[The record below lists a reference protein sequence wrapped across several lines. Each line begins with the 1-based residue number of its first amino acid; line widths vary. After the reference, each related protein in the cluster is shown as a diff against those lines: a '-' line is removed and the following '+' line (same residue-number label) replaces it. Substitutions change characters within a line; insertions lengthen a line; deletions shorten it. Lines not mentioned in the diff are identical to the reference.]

1 MDEQCMNFNM
11 NEKWTFMDDFI
22 HNDDGQNVDHDVGD
36 VIWDNGKQ
44 QGFPRSVGCK
54 ALLVWISL
62 WGKLNIKNDQMQD
75 LP

>member
-1 MDEQCMNFNM
+1 
-11 NEKWTFMDDFI
+11 
-22 HNDDGQNVDHDVGD
+22 
-36 VIWDNGKQ
+36 
-44 QGFPRSVGCK
+44 VGCK

>member
-54 ALLVWISL
+54 ALLV
-62 WGKLNIKNDQMQD
+62 
-75 LP
+75 